1 MSDSPSGMT
10 VLFRI
15 LRPERATLILAI
27 ALTVIA
33 AFFELLPFWLLYL
46 SVELVL
52 SGGQEIHLGL
62 YNLAI
67 WMVVVL
73 MIKYTIYLMAYYLSH
88 RAAFDIL
95 MQLRKD
101 LVQRLVWA
109 PLLWLQNYSSGEL
122 KKIIMQDVERLEQF
136 IAHHTVELVAAFC
149 TPIFV
154 AAFLF
159 YVDWRLALVALSVVP
174 LALLAQSFFMRGL
187 GKSIEEYESAVADL
201 NSASLEY
208 VRNLPVMKTF
218 RQDGKSFRHM
228 RARVQTYRSL
238 ITKITHRTVP
248 GWSVFSVLISAN
260 LFFILPVGLWLM
272 EQKKLELPELILAL
286 MLSAGMLR
294 PWLRVMRFSS
304 EIREIVKSVERIT
317 PFMNWTAPSS
327 LSQVEMISVPDIDF
341 RSVGFSY
348 GNKPFVE
355 ALNMHVPAGWM
366 TALVGPSG
374 SGKSTICYLL
384 SGLMQ
389 PQKGSIHIGGIAL
402 TDIGEQQL
410 SNIMSVVTQEAFMF
424 RGTLLDNIRLGRP
437 DAGEEDVLKAAR
449 VAQADEFI
457 RVLPQAYHTPVGE
470 RGQSLSGGERQRIAI
485 ARALLMDTPILV
497 LDEATAFADALTE
510 KRFYQAMKE
519 DYPDRTLLVVTHRLH
534 SIEQAD
540 QIIVLE
546 RGACVDTGAHEEL
559 LARCALYQRLWDYQT
574 SCENWS
580 IADREMAN
588 VMVS

>member
-15 LRPERATLILAI
+15 LRPKRATLILAI
-27 ALTVIA
+27 VLTVMA

-52 SGGQEIHLGL
+52 SGGQEIYLGL

-73 MIKYTIYLMAYYLSH
+73 MTKYTIYLMAYYLSH

-109 PLLWLQNYSSGEL
+109 PLLWLQKYSSGEL

-154 AAFLF
+154 AVFLF

-187 GKSIEEYESAVADL
+187 GKSIEEYERAVADL

-238 ITKITHRTVP
+238 ITKITYRTVP

-272 EQKKLELPELILAL
+272 EQKKLELPELVLAL

-304 EIREIVKSVERIT
+304 EIREIVKSVERIA

-327 LSQVEMISVPDIDF
+327 LSQVEMLSAPDIDF

-348 GNKPFVE
+348 GDKPFVE
-355 ALNMHVPAGWM
+355 ALNMHVPAGRM

-457 RVLPQAYHTPVGE
+457 RILPQAYHTPVGE
-470 RGQSLSGGERQRIAI
+470 RGHSLSGGERQRIAI
-485 ARALLMDTPILV
+485 ARALLMNTPILV

-559 LARCALYQRLWDYQT
+559 LARCALYQRLWDYQI